1 VVCEPGV
8 GESGAINY
16 YVTAVMKSVAK
27 VLTAG
32 LVCIRFSFK
41 ATEGSYTK
49 TVAFSTI
56 ICPDP
61 PEAVKRP
68 SRFP

>member
-1 VVCEPGV
+1 MVCESGV
-8 GESGAINY
+8 GESGATSY
-16 YVTAVMKSVAK
+16 YVTAVIKSVAK

-32 LVCIRFSFK
+32 LVCIRFAFK

-61 PEAVKRP
+61 PEAFKRP
-68 SRFP
+68 